1 MIAAENPLSL
11 SLLLP
16 PLIPNSTL
24 TTPPRPPLSTNPTL
38 TATNPIKLGSY
49 EFYGGG
55 LIQR

>member
-24 TTPPRPPLSTNPTL
+24 TTPQHQPNFDRHQPH
-38 TATNPIKLGSY
+38 
-49 EFYGGG
+49 
-55 LIQR
+55 